1 MSRWVYFI
9 LASFFLIVRA
19 EILVDLQKK
28 FHGKNLVFQVEKSLS
43 SEFLEKPQISE
54 GKIYLTSGKLRWETT
69 TPEKSL
75 ILFDGKTLW
84 TQQSPNADFPGPDQ
98 VTKSK
103 ISKKNASMLLF
114 EKLLFQGNLKSSFA
128 VTDEKKDADQT
139 QLTLKPKADSLNLK
153 SLKVVIQAKELLLR
167 EVSYIDEIGNKTQ
180 IKIQQT
186 QVVPSFSKDLFIF
199 KIPAKAQVQ
208 EL

>member
-1 MSRWVYFI
+1 MSSWIVFI
-9 LASFFLIVRA
+9 LFSSFSIVRA
-19 EILVDLQKK
+19 DVLLDLQKK
-28 FHGKNLVFQVEKSLS
+28 YHGKNLVFQVEKALS
-43 SEFLEKPQISE
+43 SEFLEKPQVSQ
-54 GKIYLTSGKLRWETT
+54 GKISLMSGKLRWETT

-75 ILFDGKTLW
+75 ILFDGKILW
-84 TQQSPNADFPGPDQ
+84 TQQSANADFPGPDQ

-114 EKLLFQGNLKSSFA
+114 EKLLFQGNLTSSFD
-128 VTDEKKDADQT
+128 VLEQKKEADQNI
-139 QLTLKPKADSLNLK
+139 LSLKPKKDSINLK
-153 SLKVVIQAKELLLR
+153 SLKVIIQIKDLLLQ
-167 EVSYIDEIGNKTQ
+167 EISYVDEIGNKTQ
-180 IKIQQT
+180 VKILQT